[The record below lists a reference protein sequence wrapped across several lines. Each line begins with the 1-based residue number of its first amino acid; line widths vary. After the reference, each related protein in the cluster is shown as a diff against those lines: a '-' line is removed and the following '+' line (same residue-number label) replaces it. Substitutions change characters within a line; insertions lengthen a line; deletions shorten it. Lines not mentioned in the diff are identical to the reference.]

1 MIIIQLKT
9 CFLLNPC
16 RCIIYNIVCT
26 GFFILITK
34 SFLKL
39 ILYGKKF
46 KHYFVVSFDV
56 KHMAQYY
63 AIYILYISI

>member
-16 RCIIYNIVCT
+16 KCNIQYCLHGFLLLIIQ
-26 GFFILITK
+26 

-39 ILYGKKF
+39 VLYGKKL
-46 KHYFVVSFDV
+46 KHNFVVSFDV
-56 KHMAQYY
+56 KYIAQYY
-63 AIYILYISI
+63 AVYISI